1 MKLNKLNATQGKDDK
16 KEGIVIAGLHIKNDN
31 VDALEDN
38 TESS

>member
-16 KEGIVIAGLHIKNDN
+16 KEGIVIAGLHIKN